1 MDVVVEPNYRFHY
14 LAQYGTQTDLD
25 FPAALVAKQKHFDP
39 VIVAAKILD
48 LNAFAVPDII
58 VLVVGASVLV
68 VVLGVVAVLVAC
80 VLLLAA
86 CVLVLAACVLLP
98 AACVLVVVLGVAA
111 VLAACVLLLA
121 ACVLVLVADVARR
134 YISSLREHAFP
145 PLLVAAVV
153 LVVVAEYAEVARVH
167 VVVLLPA
174 FS

>member
-1 MDVVVEPNYRFHY
+1 MDVVVEPNDRFHY

-25 FPAALVAKQKHFDP
+25 FPAVLVAKQKHFDP

-48 LNAFAVPDII
+48 LNAFVVPDVI
-58 VLVVGASVLV
+58 VLVVGASFLV
-68 VVLGVVAVLVAC
+68 VVLGVVV
-80 VLLLAA
+80 
-86 CVLVLAACVLLP
+86 VLAACVLLP
-98 AACVLVVVLGVAA
+98 AASVLVVVLGVAA